1 MTKGQKRREE
11 ILDVAKEITINEGY
25 NSLTFRKIAERL
37 SITHG
42 NLQYY
47 YPTKNDLFR
56 AIMDRELTKFT
67 ESLKLSVTA
76 ASSKRGSLDA
86 IIQSA
91 YDLMKKPDR
100 ILWQTLCVQANHNTE
115 LADIL
120 KRENEQ
126 YCKSLEN
133 ELKMIA
139 PHLSDLRLNHIS
151 KIVNALLD
159 GLGVQLTY
167 EDHDGFEMNAL
178 ISEIRIL
185 LFLLLEENDDITH

>member
-1 MTKGQKRREE
+1 MTKGQKRREQ

-91 YDLMKKPDR
+91 YDLMKKPNR

-120 KRENEQ
+120 KRENEE

-133 ELKMIA
+133 ELKTIA

>member
-1 MTKGQKRREE
+1 MTKGQKRRKQ
-11 ILDVAKEITINEGY
+11 ILDVAKEITITEGY
-25 NSLTFRKIAERL
+25 SSLTFRGIAERL

-67 ESLKLSVTA
+67 ESLKQSVSA
-76 ASSKRGSLDA
+76 ASSKKGSLDA
-86 IIQSA
+86 IIQGA

-100 ILWQTLCVQANHNTE
+100 ILWQTLWVQANHNPE

-133 ELKMIA
+133 ELKTIA
-139 PHLSDLRLNHIS
+139 PHLSASRLNHIA
-151 KIVNALLD
+151 KIINALLD
-159 GLGVQLTY
+159 GLSVQLTY
-167 EDHDGFEMNAL
+167 EDYDGFEMNAL

-185 LFLLLEENDDITH
+185 LFLLLEENE